1 MVNGGTKAS
10 TWLGLRVGCTLISY
24 FEVPFKKNSLKTIKR
39 ETCKGL

>member
-24 FEVPFKKNSLKTIKR
+24 FGVPLKKKKFENY
-39 ETCKGL
+39 